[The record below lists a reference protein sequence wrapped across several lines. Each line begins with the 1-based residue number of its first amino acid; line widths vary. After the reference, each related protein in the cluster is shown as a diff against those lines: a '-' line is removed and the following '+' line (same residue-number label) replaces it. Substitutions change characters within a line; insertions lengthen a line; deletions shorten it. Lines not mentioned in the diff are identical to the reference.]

1 MELPRARIRYRSQSY
16 SNFFKQQFMSDKK
29 PIKVVKRVERTAAR
43 RAKPKDK
50 SAQKAAHEIV
60 DTVSSWVNDFQ
71 RKRHQETAQAIT
83 SLLQSRRQPAES

>member
-1 MELPRARIRYRSQSY
+1 
-16 SNFFKQQFMSDKK
+16 MSDKK
-29 PIKVVKRVERTAAR
+29 TIKVVKREDRNAAR
-43 RAKPKDK
+43 GAKSKDK
-50 SAQKAAHEIV
+50 SAQKKAHEIV